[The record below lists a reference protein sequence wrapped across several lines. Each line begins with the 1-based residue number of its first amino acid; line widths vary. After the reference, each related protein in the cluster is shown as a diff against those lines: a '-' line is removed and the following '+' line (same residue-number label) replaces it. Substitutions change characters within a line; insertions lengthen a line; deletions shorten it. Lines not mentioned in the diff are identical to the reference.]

1 MEGWV
6 QVESLVLA
14 EHGVIPALGELGQ
27 DDWKNLHNLKQQ
39 HLQGLTLGKRSS
51 VIHKLYIHHHQ
62 YPKRAPCIFPRLACS
77 PGQSSYMILTQHLES
92 PFYQSMGVCIICKH
106 GMVPVWKSEDK

>member
-27 DDWKNLHNLKQQ
+27 EDWKNLHNLKQSE
-39 HLQGLTLGKRSS
+39 RYSMS
-51 VIHKLYIHHHQ
+51 
-62 YPKRAPCIFPRLACS
+62 RL
-77 PGQSSYMILTQHLES
+77 PGQLNKTLAPNKELKQGWLGSSH
-92 PFYQSMGVCIICKH
+92 PQSSTH
-106 GMVPVWKSEDK
+106 